1 MAYLISDAHTALA
14 YRLGESATPTASS
27 ELARRLS
34 SFKQAIS
41 RTAGDGRLWW
51 FMQKLTTDATVAYR
65 KSYDLPT
72 RCRVIQQLKIDDYK
86 YKEIEQSDVYGQYES
101 VLGPVP
107 ILSSFQDR
115 AFYQWD
121 DQYYPIPIPDAAP
134 TAISVSTLTSSG
146 TTATCTTTDD
156 HGWQS
161 DDYVTIAG
169 ATPSAYNGTF
179 QITKTGADTFTY
191 TLASDPADTTTGT
204 ITATKNNIEIW
215 YWETPSLPT
224 ATTDPIVVPD
234 DYLDMIVAYAE
245 GRYWSTAHK
254 RGKAA
259 DAFAEFESLFQ
270 RMKDENE
277 RRKFL
282 AI

>member
-1 MAYLISDAHTALA
+1 MAYTIADAHSALA
-14 YRLGESATPTASS
+14 YRLGESATPTAAS
-27 ELARRLS
+27 ELARRIS
-34 SFKQAIS
+34 SFRQAIS
-41 RTAGDGRLWW
+41 RTAGDGHLWW
-51 FMQKLTTDATVAYR
+51 FMQKFTTDATVAYR

-72 RCRVIQQLKIDDYK
+72 RCRVIEQLKIDNTK
-86 YKEIEQSDVYGQYES
+86 YKEIAHDEVYKKYES
-101 VLGPVP
+101 PSSPVP
-107 ILSSFQDR
+107 ILDSFQER

-121 DQYYPIPIPDAAP
+121 DQYYPIPITDAAP
-134 TAISVSTLTSSG
+134 TSITLTSLTSSG
-146 TTATCTTTDD
+146 TTATATYED
-156 HGWQS
+156 HGFTS
-161 DDYVTIAG
+161 DDYVVIAG
-169 ATPSAYNGTF
+169 ATPSTYNGTF
-179 QITKTGADTFTY
+179 QITVTGADTFTY

-259 DAFAEFESLFQ
+259 DAFAEFESLFD
-270 RMKDENE
+270 RMKMENE
-277 RRKFL
+277 RKKFL